1 MAAGA
6 LQLAQ
11 EIARTL
17 REAGQCVY
25 YVGGY
30 VRDRLLGRPTSDID
44 LCTDATPARLMELF
58 PGAPQVGA
66 HFGVVLVRRGD
77 AEVEV
82 ATFRSD
88 HSYIDGRRPEGV
100 SFETDPRQDVLR
112 RDFTINALLEDPFSG
127 EIVDYTGGLV
137 DLEARRIRAIGD
149 PRRRF
154 GEDHLRML
162 RAVRFAAS
170 LGFEIEDETFAAI
183 REMAPA
189 IERIAP
195 ERLREELT
203 RIVTEGGA
211 RRGCELLDAS
221 GLLHELLPEVER
233 MKGVPQPPDYHPEG
247 DVWTHTLLVL
257 EAVGPCTPELGWAAL
272 LHDIGKPSTITVQD
286 RIRFHGHGETGA
298 RMARAILMRLRASNE
313 LIEAVVSHVAA
324 HMRFQDAP
332 RMGEAAFRRF
342 LRLPR
347 FDELLAL
354 HEADRRGS
362 RMDLRTAELVRQ
374 RKATLTHADIH
385 PKPLLS
391 GHELM
396 ALGYAE
402 GPELGRILKALEEE
416 QLEGKLSTREQA
428 LAWVRGRFPDGK
440 E

>member
-1 MAAGA
+1 MATGA
-6 LQLAQ
+6 LELAQ
-11 EIARTL
+11 AVARTL
-17 REAGQCVY
+17 RDAGHQAY
-25 YVGGY
+25 FVGGC

-44 LCTDATPARLMELF
+44 LCTDAAPVRLMELF

-66 HFGVVLVRRGD
+66 HFGVVLVRRDD
-77 AEVEV
+77 AEVQV

-88 HSYIDGRRPEGV
+88 HSYVDGRRPEGV

-127 EIVDYTGGLV
+127 AIVDYVSGLA
-137 DLEARRIRAIGD
+137 DLQARRIRAIGD

-154 GEDHLRML
+154 TEDHLRML

-170 LGFEIEDETFAAI
+170 LSFEIEGDTFAAI
-183 REMAPA
+183 REMALM
-189 IERIAP
+189 IRRIAP
-195 ERLREELT
+195 ERVRGELT
-203 RIVTEGGA
+203 RILTEGGA

-272 LHDIGKPSTITVQD
+272 LHDIGKPSTISMED

-298 RMARAILMRLRASNE
+298 RMAREILNRLRASNE
-313 LIEAVVSHVAA
+313 LIAAVVSHVAA

-342 LRLPR
+342 LRQPR

-362 RMDLRTAELVRQ
+362 RMDLHTAELVR
-374 RKATLTHADIH
+374 RRRAALTAADIH

-391 GHELM
+391 GRELM
-396 ALGYAE
+396 ALGYPE

-416 QLEGKLSTREQA
+416 QLEGRVRTRDEA
-428 LAWVRGRFPDGK
+428 MRWVRDQFPANSG
-440 E
+440 